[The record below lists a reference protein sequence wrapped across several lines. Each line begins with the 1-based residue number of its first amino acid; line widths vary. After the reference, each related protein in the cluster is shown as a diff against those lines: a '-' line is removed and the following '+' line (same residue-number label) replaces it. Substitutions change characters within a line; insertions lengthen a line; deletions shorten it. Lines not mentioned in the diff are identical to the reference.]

1 MTKQLEGL
9 CPHGR
14 HTGAVCI
21 DCGLEADLY
30 QPNKQVD
37 WKVED
42 VCIHGLKLGDTCALC
57 DQEVWMT
64 GSTEWK
70 EAKYEDDIIW
80 VDEIVG
86 NNPYIDGQ
94 LQPKGEGMKFRVKEE
109 ITAQSILQEAINAIS
124 DRAPYRDANGKK
136 TFELAS
142 EIFSKVVG
150 HDLDEHDACMFL
162 ACVKLARSQQG
173 EFHVDDFVD
182 ASAYISLAGEA
193 RARQVRP
200 ARKGPKMGEDMP

>member
-42 VCIHGLKLGDTCALC
+42 VCIHGLKLGDTCAAC
-57 DQEVWMT
+57 DLML
-64 GSTEWK
+64 
-70 EAKYEDDIIW
+70 DDPIDV
-80 VDEIVG
+80 VD
-86 NNPYIDGQ
+86 
-94 LQPKGEGMKFRVKEE
+94 
-109 ITAQSILQEAINAIS
+109 ITAQSILQDAINAIS

>member
-9 CPHGR
+9 CTHTDEDGYGR
-14 HTGAVCI
+14 LTSAFCP
-21 DCGLEADLY
+21 DCAIEADLY

-42 VCIHGLKLGDTCALC
+42 VCIHGLKLGDTCAAC
-57 DQEVWMT
+57 DLMLDDPIDVELNPMEHPKRGILDHDLQYEPNEDSLEEIEVW
-64 GSTEWK
+64 
-70 EAKYEDDIIW
+70 
-80 VDEIVG
+80 
-86 NNPYIDGQ
+86 ID
-94 LQPKGEGMKFRVKEE
+94 EE